1 MPPLPPP
8 SHRPRGPSQVRHPSG
23 VRLFPVGRLDK
34 ESTGL
39 LLLTSDG
46 RLPNAALRHRAGQ
59 PKLYRVTADRPV
71 RPADV
76 EQLAAGVVI
85 TTVAQRDRGPGK
97 PLTAPTLPC
106 RVQADLRGDPS
117 GCTLLVELK
126 EGRNRQIRRM
136 LEALGYETR
145 ALHRLAFLGLGL
157 EGLQEGQWAELG
169 EREMRVVRRVV
180 RAAAAASAA

>member
-1 MPPLPPP
+1 M
-8 SHRPRGPSQVRHPSG
+8 RHPSG
-23 VRLFPVGRLDK
+23 ARLFPVGRLDK

-71 RPADV
+71 HPADV

-85 TTVAQRDRGPGK
+85 TTVAQRDSGPGK

-106 RVQADLRGDPS
+106 RVRADLGDPS

-145 ALHRLAFLGLGL
+145 ALHRVGFLGLGL
-157 EGLQEGQWAELG
+157 AGLREGQWRELG
-169 EREMRVVRRVV
+169 EPEMRVVRRVV
-180 RAAAAASAA
+180 RAAAAASAAGADTEQE